1 MRTLV
6 ETGLGHVN
14 TGEFDLAVLDALIY
28 QVAVIDLQGT
38 IIATNRAWNEFCL
51 ENGGT
56 LQHCGPGV
64 NYFQAANQ
72 GTVQGIV
79 EVLSGKID
87 KYREEYPCHAPHEMR
102 WFIMTVTPYKKN
114 QDSDQIDG
122 AVVIH
127 LNNTDRKVLA
137 LAHEKEIGLARQL
150 QRSVLVPP
158 LKNIDIEIEGVYLP
172 SHQLSGD
179 MYAWYQINDNQY
191 GIILLDIV
199 GHGITSSLISMSVR
213 SLLEGIIK
221 RASNPI
227 DVYLELN
234 KHFNQLFHSKVKY
247 CTGIYLL
254 IDTNEK
260 SVHYFNAGS
269 PNGLV
274 FGMNGQ
280 AVVLN
285 VKTVPIGL
293 VEHPNI
299 QVGSINYNS
308 GDMIFLYTDG
318 IADTLELR
326 PSECED
332 LLKREEMI
340 RLHRMHPE
348 HFVKGILAGA
358 EQADDVTV
366 VSVRL

>member
-1 MRTLV
+1 MRELV
-6 ETGLGHVN
+6 ELGLGHLN
-14 TGEFDLAVLDALIY
+14 SGEFDQAVLDSLIY

-38 IIATNRAWNEFCL
+38 IIATNRAWNEFSL
-51 ENGGT
+51 ENGGA

-64 NYFQAANQ
+64 NYFQSANKD
-72 GTVQGIV
+72 TVQGIV
-79 EVLSGKID
+79 DVLSGRIA
-87 KYREEYPCHAPHEMR
+87 KYREEYPCHSPHEMR

-114 QDSDQIDG
+114 QESDHIDG
-122 AVVIH
+122 AVIIH
-127 LNNTDRKVLA
+127 LNNTDRKLLA
-137 LAHEKEIGLARQL
+137 LAHEKEMELARQL
-150 QRSVLVPP
+150 QKSVLVPP

-179 MYAWYQINDNQY
+179 MYAWYQINENQY

-274 FGMNGQ
+274 FGRNGQ
-280 AVVLN
+280 AVELT

-293 VEHPNI
+293 AAHPNI
-299 QVGSINYNS
+299 QVGSINYNY

-318 IADTLELR
+318 IADTLELK

-332 LLKREEMI
+332 LLKREGMI
-340 RLHRMHPE
+340 RLHRMSPE

-358 EQADDVTV
+358 EQVDDATV